1 MKLSPYDHC
10 PFCVRADMVANY
22 KQVEREKIY
31 LSNDDEATCFE
42 LIGAKRCLF
51 SSSTMA
57 AAWVSVLIMP
67 ESWMSW
73 AT

>member
-1 MKLSPYDHC
+1 MKLSPYDYC

-42 LIGAKRCLF
+42 LIGAKKVPILQLNDGSRMGERLDI
-51 SSSTMA
+51 A
-57 AAWVSVLIMP
+57 
-67 ESWMSW
+67 
-73 AT
+73 